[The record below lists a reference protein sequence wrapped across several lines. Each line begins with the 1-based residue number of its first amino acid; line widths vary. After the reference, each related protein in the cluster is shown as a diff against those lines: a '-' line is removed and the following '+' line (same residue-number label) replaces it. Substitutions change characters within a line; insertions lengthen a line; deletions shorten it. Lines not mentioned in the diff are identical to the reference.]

1 MKLLKS
7 GVKMKSN
14 AELSKCTDIRLLSS
28 AVLFVLLA
36 LFAATVITG
45 CSKKS
50 EEKIIFDNSY
60 PLALA
65 PDVEWAVVTE
75 PYAVFKD
82 TDEWSATTAGHC
94 RKGEILQVKGK
105 SIDAAKDTW
114 YFFEG
119 GWLPQSSVSIF
130 SNRYKAET
138 VSKSL
143 LSGENE

>member
-1 MKLLKS
+1 LLILTFLYMMLLKI
-7 GVKMKSN
+7 GAKMKDKIVLIIF
-14 AELSKCTDIRLLSS
+14 ALLFT
-28 AVLFVLLA
+28 AGAF
-36 LFAATVITG
+36 TG

-50 EEKIIFDNSY
+50 EEVIVFDNTY

-82 TDEWSATTAGHC
+82 TDEWGAATAGHC
-94 RKGEILQVKGK
+94 RKGEILQVMGK
-105 SIDAAKDTW
+105 SVDDAKENW
-114 YFFEG
+114 YYFEG
-119 GWLPQSSVSIF
+119 GWLPQSCVSIF

-143 LSGENE
+143 LSSEN